1 MKLLYQNG
9 LNWEKLKILF
19 KARSVAMHTVDVLV
33 ENYFD
38 GATCIKKKLCV
49 VYNNNTKSSTH
60 KAFDHYEASHGYDI
74 DSSHFNS

>member
-1 MKLLYQNG
+1 M
-9 LNWEKLKILF
+9 
-19 KARSVAMHTVDVLV
+19 LV

-38 GATCIKKKLCV
+38 GATCIKKKLGV
-49 VYNNNTKSSTH
+49 VIINTKSSTH